1 MTAVTIRKPGWWQR
15 NQRRL
20 APYFFI
26 APFYILFIA
35 FFLGP
40 GLFAA
45 YLSLHS
51 WNGIGPLKFVGIN
64 NFIELIQDAV
74 FLKALRNTA
83 FYSGTSLFV
92 VTPLSLLLAVALN
105 ARMVRCRGV
114 LRTIYFTPIVTS
126 SVAISLVFLVLYN
139 HRSGLLNT
147 LLGYFGVDPINW
159 LGSKQWSKFAVL
171 GLVTWRWAG
180 FNAIYFLAGLQT
192 IPQSL
197 YEAAMVDGASRW
209 QMFWEITIPML
220 RPVLLFVAVIVLI
233 GSAQI
238 FDEPYMLT
246 DGGPADSSL
255 SIANYLYRVGLSQYL
270 RFGYASA
277 VGFVM
282 FALIFFFSWLQMR
295 SFGIFQE
302 D

>member
-1 MTAVTIRKPGWWQR
+1 MTAVTVQRPTWWQR

-26 APFYILFIA
+26 APFYILFIV

-40 GLFAA
+40 GVFAL

-51 WNGIGPLKFVGIN
+51 WNGIGPLKFVGIS
-64 NFIELIQDAV
+64 NFKELLTDAV

-83 FYSGTSLFV
+83 FYSGASLFV
-92 VTPLSLLLAVALN
+92 VTPISLLLAVALN
-105 ARMVRCRGV
+105 ARLVRFKDT

-126 SVAISLVFLVLYN
+126 SVAISIIFLVLYN

-147 LLGYFGVDPINW
+147 LLGYMGIDPINW

-192 IPQSL
+192 IPQTL
-197 YEAAMVDGASRW
+197 YEAAMVDGSTRLGAFFRIALPLTLPGLVVA
-209 QMFWEITIPML
+209 F
-220 RPVLLFVAVIVLI
+220 LFA
-233 GSAQI
+233 
-238 FDEPYMLT
+238 
-246 DGGPADSSL
+246 
-255 SIANYLYRVGLSQYL
+255 
-270 RFGYASA
+270 
-277 VGFVM
+277 FVFAWNEFL
-282 FALIFFFSWLQMR
+282 FALILTGRHSRTMPVALASLMTSQGNQVGAICAATVAMMVPIVLLTWIIQRYLVR
-295 SFGIFQE
+295 GLTFGALK
-302 D
+302 